1 MENSTTQLS
10 ATTDIATLSK
20 DNDIGK
26 VLSLRW
32 KRIEKANAK
41 SILDFDKPLG
51 DLLCKLRGA
60 LDASQKQIP
69 SKTLNVNNING
80 IDRRR
85 RSEAERL
92 ARDWNTPV
100 SHLDG
105 KTIGEIAE
113 SKRFSSTTALLA
125 AVDKPEKDAKQAAAK
140 AEKEAA
146 KALEAEE
153 AAKAEADFELAWKA
167 KATTTAMDIATE
179 VVLQLQLN
187 NLTLADFRT
196 ALKEQIDCFTDAETA
211 QLLPE
216 QAATD
221 NLKAVA

>member
-1 MENSTTQLS
+1 M
-10 ATTDIATLSK
+10 
-20 DNDIGK
+20 
-26 VLSLRW
+26 
-32 KRIEKANAK
+32 
-41 SILDFDKPLG
+41 
-51 DLLCKLRGA
+51 
-60 LDASQKQIP
+60 
-69 SKTLNVNNING
+69 NNING

-92 ARDWNTPV
+92 ARDWNTSV
-100 SHLDG
+100 AHLDG

-140 AEKEAA
+140 AEKDAA
-146 KALEAEE
+146 KALEAE
-153 AAKAEADFELAWKA
+153 KD
-167 KATTTAMDIATE
+167 KATTEVVVQKDATTAMDIATE

-216 QAATD
+216 QEATD

>member
-10 ATTDIATLSK
+10 ASTDIATLSK

-146 KALEAEE
+146 KALEAE
-153 AAKAEADFELAWKA
+153 KD
-167 KATTTAMDIATE
+167 KATTEVVVQKDAVTAMDIATE

-211 QLLPE
+211 LLLPE
-216 QAATD
+216 QATD

>member
-92 ARDWNTPV
+92 ARDWNTSV

-140 AEKEAA
+140 ADKEAA
-146 KALEAEE
+146 KALEAE
-153 AAKAEADFELAWKA
+153 KD
-167 KATTTAMDIATE
+167 KATTEVVVQKDAITAMDIATE

-187 NLTLADFRT
+187 NLTLADFRA

-211 QLLPE
+211 QLIPN
-216 QAATD
+216 ATD

>member
-1 MENSTTQLS
+1 MENSTKDLTAS
-10 ATTDIATLSK
+10 TEISTLSL
-20 DNDIGK
+20 DSQIGK

-69 SKTLNVNNING
+69 TKTLNVNNING

-92 ARDWNTPV
+92 ARDWNTSV

-146 KALEAEE
+146 KALEAE
-153 AAKAEADFELAWKA
+153 KD
-167 KATTTAMDIATE
+167 KATTEVVVQKDAVTAMDIATE

-187 NLTLADFRT
+187 NLTLADFRA
-196 ALKEQIDCFTDAETA
+196 ALKEQIDCFTDAEMA
-211 QLLPE
+211 QLIPS
-216 QAATD
+216 ATD

>member
-92 ARDWNTPV
+92 ARDWNTSV

-140 AEKEAA
+140 AEK
-146 KALEAEE
+146 
-153 AAKAEADFELAWKA
+153 D
-167 KATTTAMDIATE
+167 KATTEVVVQKDATTAMDIATE

-187 NLTLADFRT
+187 NLTLADFRA

-211 QLLPE
+211 QLLPN
-216 QAATD
+216 ATD

>member
-1 MENSTTQLS
+1 MENSTKDLTAS
-10 ATTDIATLSK
+10 TEISTLSL
-20 DNDIGK
+20 DSQIGK

-32 KRIEKANAK
+32 KRIVTANAK

-92 ARDWNTPV
+92 ARDWNTSV

-140 AEKEAA
+140 AEK
-146 KALEAEE
+146 
-153 AAKAEADFELAWKA
+153 D
-167 KATTTAMDIATE
+167 KATTEVVVQKDATTAMDIATE

-187 NLTLADFRT
+187 NLTLADFRA

-211 QLLPE
+211 QLIPE

>member
-92 ARDWNTPV
+92 ARDWNTSV

-140 AEKEAA
+140 AEKDAA
-146 KALEAEE
+146 KALEAE
-153 AAKAEADFELAWKA
+153 KD
-167 KATTTAMDIATE
+167 KATTEVVVQKDATTAMDIATE

-187 NLTLADFRT
+187 NLTLADFRA

>member
-1 MENSTTQLS
+1 MENSTTQLT

-92 ARDWNTPV
+92 ARDWNTSV

-187 NLTLADFRT
+187 NLTLADFRA

-211 QLLPE
+211 QLLPN
-216 QAATD
+216 ATD